1 LNQNAELHKTLIR
14 RWLAEIGVSPTH
26 KEVLPILGGTRGRDH
41 NDRCFPA
48 PRTPAQVLK
57 DLEAMLL
64 RQVNVQ
70 DYQAGARS
78 GIITVRAIE
87 ETCGLLAIFDDMDR
101 DFDSG
106 SLDRFPDQEN
116 VRRVILHDQNMGITR
131 GRLWIEGW

>member
-1 LNQNAELHKTLIR
+1 
-14 RWLAEIGVSPTH
+14 
-26 KEVLPILGGTRGRDH
+26 
-41 NDRCFPA
+41 
-48 PRTPAQVLK
+48 VLK